1 MRNMLG
7 DYREKMAEDERKF
20 NRTVSTVKFTNSAS
34 ADKKSIFVKKA
45 TGRGAQDSNR
55 HEDEHRTQNILQN
68 AGQIVSDSNEINTP
82 FRFNFQVHQ

>member
-20 NRTVSTVKFTNSAS
+20 SRTVSTVKFTNSAS

-45 TGRGAQDSNR
+45 TGRGAQESNGQT
-55 HEDEHRTQNILQN
+55 DDHRAQNILQS
-68 AGQIVSDSNEINTP
+68 AEQVVSDSNKSDTP
-82 FRFNFQVHQ
+82 FRFNF